1 MKEKTYEGLMKH
13 KKLFNKNET
22 IQKINTEKEMLGKEG
37 DKENGNHTGIQ
48 MPPLL
53 FYLIFSS

>member
-37 DKENGNHTGIQ
+37 DKENGNQHRKR
-48 MPPLL
+48 
-53 FYLIFSS
+53 FVA